1 MDSFSNKEI
10 TLILTHLIQR
20 KTPSFYSQNLVK
32 QKSITYPYRHGM
44 ISQLKKMTND
54 SILHMD
60 NHLQIFYMSVLYLD
74 IIISRNKFNFSS
86 EKNRNLVV
94 LTCFNLALKFLGI
107 FDHQVNHIIKKS
119 ILNIKKSYSSC
130 ENKCLLMLNYN
141 LIYTTIYDFINL
153 LLPNNQ
159 SSANK
164 RIHYLS
170 KTILY
175 SIIGCDS
182 IMIYPPFLVSIGIIK
197 FCKEYIGIKG
207 NDSYEK
213 FFNNDKI
220 NELVYIIK
228 KEYNKE
234 VRENK
239 EFKDYKEVD
248 EDSKNWDVKTMSS
261 TVEEIKEI
269 RTLEPQISQRSSMK
283 YIPIKTESKIPSS
296 HFRNS
301 TLDKYRNNSATN
313 NIRRNMNMGSFNIKK
328 ANVNNIKTKSD
339 KINIDLCQ
347 MSSISLNKL
356 AKLSIRYL
364 KGQK

>member
-1 MDSFSNKEI
+1 MDCFSNKEI
-10 TLILTHLIQR
+10 NLILSHLIQR
-20 KTPSFYSQNLVK
+20 KSLSFHSQNLVK
-32 QKSITYPYRHGM
+32 QKAITYPYRHAM
-44 ISQLKKMTND
+44 VSQLKKMTNE
-54 SILHMD
+54 SILHME

-74 IIISRNKFNFSS
+74 IIISRNKFNFCS

-107 FDHQVNHIIKKS
+107 YDHQVNHIIKKS
-119 ILNIKKSYSSC
+119 ILNIKRSYSSC

-153 LLPNNQ
+153 ILPINQ

-164 RIHYLS
+164 RLLYLS

-182 IMIYPPFLVSIGIIK
+182 IMSYPPFLVSIGIIK
-197 FCKEYIGIKG
+197 FCKEYIGIKT
-207 NDSYEK
+207 NDYYEK
-213 FFNNDKI
+213 YFNNDKI
-220 NELVYIIK
+220 NELVYTIK
-228 KEYNKE
+228 NEYNKE
-234 VRENK
+234 IRENK
-239 EFKDYKEVD
+239 ECKEYKDID
-248 EDSKNWDVKTMSS
+248 EDNKSWDVKTMSS

-269 RTLEPQISQRSSMK
+269 RTLEPQISQRNSMK
-283 YIPIKTESKIPSS
+283 YMPIKTENKVQPS

-301 TLDKYRNNSATN
+301 TLGKYRNNSATN
-313 NIRRNMNMGSFNIKK
+313 NIRRNLSLGNFNIKK
-328 ANVNNIKTKSD
+328 AIVNNIKTKSD
-339 KINIDLCQ
+339 KISIDLCQ
-347 MSSISLNKL
+347 MSNISLNKL